1 MLRDLSLVE
10 LSVLAGVCAQC
21 GDEAAKISIA
31 SNLPE
36 AACDLQDSGS
46 DPALEHCAVT
56 PALDVAHVVHDQA
69 VEVLNRVGTSQRVV
83 QRSIDAKTR
92 ERENLFQPVLERARG
107 GGMDT
112 LERTGQALELSLGQ
126 IRI

>member
-56 PALDVAHVVHDQA
+56 PALDVAHVVHDQGGSVNRCVKRIQAAFLVGCIVMGTA
-69 VEVLNRVGTSQRVV
+69 VPSLNCFPS
-83 QRSIDAKTR
+83 
-92 ERENLFQPVLERARG
+92 
-107 GGMDT
+107 
-112 LERTGQALELSLGQ
+112 
-126 IRI
+126 